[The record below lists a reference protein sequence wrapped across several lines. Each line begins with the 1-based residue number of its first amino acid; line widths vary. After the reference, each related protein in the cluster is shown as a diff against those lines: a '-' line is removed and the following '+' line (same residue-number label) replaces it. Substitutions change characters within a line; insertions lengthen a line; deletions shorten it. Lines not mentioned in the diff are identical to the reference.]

1 MHAHGEYGNSM
12 QKYSIFFS
20 FPKIPKR
27 HHRTEFLEPQVLTGK
42 LLFAVDICS
51 LLKLVNISKGAKGIA
66 ALDLWPSYWILS
78 I

>member
-12 QKYSIFFS
+12 QKDSIFFS
-20 FPKIPKR
+20 FPKI

-42 LLFAVDICS
+42 LLFAMDICS
-51 LLKLVNISKGAKGIA
+51 LLKLANISREKGIVA
-66 ALDLWPSYWILS
+66 MDVWPSYWILS